1 MPVNLYYT
9 QKVGS
14 STVYDRTGQKNIKIR
29 KTELKKTGIAP
40 VIRCLKKIFKWTGMD
55 KSGQNERWSET
66 VEANSEVHAVHK
78 VHRRPCERR
87 CFFSLKEIW
96 VSVTNRRRGKKPSD
110 FLQYLNHNAV
120 VRLHFITAGQTS
132 SAASHPLYAL
142 SIHPLVAE
150 WLAQT

>member
-55 KSGQNERWSET
+55 KSGQNER
-66 VEANSEVHAVHK
+66 
-78 VHRRPCERR
+78 
-87 CFFSLKEIW
+87 
-96 VSVTNRRRGKKPSD
+96 
-110 FLQYLNHNAV
+110 
-120 VRLHFITAGQTS
+120 
-132 SAASHPLYAL
+132 
-142 SIHPLVAE
+142 
-150 WLAQT
+150 